1 MTYCCL
7 QDIPECIFFYMQD
20 WLQTKTKDYVVYGRN
35 NMKSSLYDDKYWRNF
50 MNTCKALMAAKMRTI
65 YLKLNGKYSKR
76 YIGDPV
82 FRKNVLARIGN
93 SYVQLALDL
102 VNFKIVDNHLLENAN
117 NCHCVD
123 LSFSSITSIVP
134 LQNIRYLLVSECEI
148 LNLSPAVL
156 PSGFKIQGT
165 ESIDL
170 SFCKHLRTSVTDMLS
185 SIKYVDLSYCHG
197 IEDVSFLSYCHTVKL
212 RGCKKVSSVSTLGGL
227 YELDI
232 GECELVRD
240 ISNLGNLHT
249 LNLSKCY
256 KVKDLSAL
264 INVKELDLSGHLETD
279 FSSLRNVQKL
289 KLTDNK
295 LLTDL
300 SCLSEHLRELHAH
313 NCPLIL
319 DLSSLINLEV
329 LSFGFFHM
337 YQARTLE
344 VLDIA
349 KLTKLRKLTVGNLIG
364 IKGIEQLTN
373 LQVVDCMPSSFF
385 SSSSVTT
392 SLLQTA
398 FQFSTHSMTIRK
410 GEVDWEAFQNFVM
423 AVPELSFVDWHIA
436 MTLNFPNLRKLSLFN
451 CEGFKTLS
459 NLPSLQ
465 YVSIVQCD
473 DFQKIQFSSLP
484 SLQSCYFELC
494 AELKLLEITKPLEKL
509 SIIACLSLMSIS
521 LEKSVNS
528 VRIIDCNSR
537 MKIDISST
545 IFEFVLIVAERLFK
559 LKNKGKVYYMT
570 IDVDNE

>member
-1 MTYCCL
+1 MTYCL

-20 WLQTKTKDYVVYGRN
+20 WLQTKTKDYVAYGRN

-50 MNTCKALMAAKMRTI
+50 MNTSKVLMATKKRTI

-76 YIGDPV
+76 YVEDPV
-82 FRKNVLARIGN
+82 FRQNVLARIGN

-102 VNFKIVDNHLLENAN
+102 VNFKVVDNHFLENAN

-123 LSFSSITSIVP
+123 LSFSSIMSIIP
-134 LQNIRYLLVSECEI
+134 LQNIRYLLLSECEI
-148 LNLSPAVL
+148 LNLSPTVL
-156 PSGFKIQGT
+156 PSGFKIQGI

-170 SFCKHLRTSVTDMLS
+170 SFCKHLRTSVTDVLS
-185 SIKYVDLSYCHG
+185 SIKYVDLSYCHE
-197 IEDVSFLSYCHTVKL
+197 IEDVSFLSYCHTLKL

-313 NCPLIL
+313 NCPLIP

-329 LSFGFFHM
+329 LSFGFSHM

-344 VLDIA
+344 VLDIE
-349 KLTKLRKLTVGNLIG
+349 KLTKLRKLTVGSLIG

-385 SSSSVTT
+385 SSSTVAT

-398 FQFSTHSMTIRK
+398 FQFSTLSMTIHE
-410 GEVDWEAFQNFVM
+410 GEPYWEPFQNFLM
-423 AVPELSFVDWHIA
+423 AVPELSFMDWHIA

-451 CEGFKTLS
+451 CEGFKTLPIYHPF
-459 NLPSLQ
+459 NMYQL
-465 YVSIVQCD
+465 
-473 DFQKIQFSSLP
+473 FSVMIFRKFS
-484 SLQSCYFELC
+484 FHHF
-494 AELKLLEITKPLEKL
+494 LL
-509 SIIACLSLMSIS
+509 
-521 LEKSVNS
+521 
-528 VRIIDCNSR
+528 
-537 MKIDISST
+537 
-545 IFEFVLIVAERLFK
+545 
-559 LKNKGKVYYMT
+559 
-570 IDVDNE
+570 